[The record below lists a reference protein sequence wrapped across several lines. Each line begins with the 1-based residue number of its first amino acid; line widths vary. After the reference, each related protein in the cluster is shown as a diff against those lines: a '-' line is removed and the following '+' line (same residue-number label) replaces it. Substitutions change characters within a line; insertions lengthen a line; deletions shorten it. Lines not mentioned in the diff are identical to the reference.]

1 MDEDRRNIIVEI
13 TRMME
18 EKELPKPQTLRN
30 IERARVKD
38 KAQLVNS
45 VICAVETKNI
55 SEINKLI
62 LCGALVTCRL
72 LGMKNSQKKQ
82 QEPHWKRRIENKI
95 NSLRKDV
102 SLITRWQ
109 NDRLNKERE
118 KERLDQMYRIRRK
131 GFKRVAEELKQRI
144 TAKSAT
150 VKRYTDRVNQY
161 KQNRLF
167 QSNQA
172 RFYDELD
179 RPQRVENINP
189 DPAQIKNFWNDIWG
203 KGISHNQD
211 ATWIKELE
219 RETEPMKQRN
229 INVNTEK
236 VKGRIGRMGNWKSPG
251 LDGVQGYWLKSFKSL
266 HNKIA
271 EHLEKC
277 ITDGN
282 VPEWM
287 TTGRTVLIMKDKTK
301 GDINTN
307 YRPITCLPIMW
318 KLLTGIIADEI
329 YNHLDTNRILP
340 VEQKGCRR
348 RKRGSK
354 DQLMIDKAIMRNSKR
369 RKTGLKVVWIDY
381 KKAYDLLPHTW
392 IIKTLE
398 LYGIAENIVKLI
410 AESMKN
416 WQTIITSGREELA
429 KVNIKRGI
437 FQGDSLSPLLFV
449 IGLIPLSSILQKDP
463 AGYQFNSK
471 AKVNHLLFMDDL
483 KIYGKNE
490 KEAERL
496 TNTVNIFTRDIG
508 MEFGIDKCAHA
519 TMKRGRLVSVGEME
533 LTSGEI
539 IREIES
545 EKGYKY
551 LGILEAD
558 DIKHSEIKANISK
571 EYFRRLRKIT
581 SSKLNGGNTIK
592 AINSRAV
599 SLVRYG
605 AGILH
610 WTKEE
615 LQCMDRKTR
624 KILTMNRMYHPQ
636 SDVHRL
642 YIPRKEGGRGLLGIQ
657 DCVENEENSLSVYA
671 ASSTEWLLEEV
682 VKERIL
688 PPIRGS
694 TAALKKQ
701 QKEERHAKWQD
712 KQLHGKF
719 LRDTEEVRG
728 KDSWRWNKKG
738 FLKKET
744 EGLIF
749 AAQDQALRTNWIKKH
764 IDKRDVSEKCRMCGV
779 RDESVDHLIAEC
791 EKLAQ
796 KQYKPRHDNI
806 ARIVHL
812 ELCQKFGLIG
822 KMKWYNHKPDSV
834 MENDRVKILW
844 DFNIQTDH
852 VIQHRRPDI
861 VIVYKNERRCHI
873 VDVAV
878 PGDKRVEQKEQEK
891 IEKYGELKRELKKI
905 WKLTNVGVVPIVV
918 GALGI
923 VSNNLKDWLVKMD
936 LKCDLENLQKAA
948 LLGTA
953 KLLRNVLET

>member
-1 MDEDRRNIIVEI
+1 MDEDRRNILVEI

-463 AGYQFNSK
+463 AGYQFKSK
-471 AKVNHLLFMDDL
+471 AKLNHLLF
-483 KIYGKNE
+483 YGRFE
-490 KEAERL
+490 
-496 TNTVNIFTRDIG
+496 
-508 MEFGIDKCAHA
+508 
-519 TMKRGRLVSVGEME
+519 
-533 LTSGEI
+533 
-539 IREIES
+539 
-545 EKGYKY
+545 
-551 LGILEAD
+551 
-558 DIKHSEIKANISK
+558 
-571 EYFRRLRKIT
+571 
-581 SSKLNGGNTIK
+581 
-592 AINSRAV
+592 
-599 SLVRYG
+599 
-605 AGILH
+605 
-610 WTKEE
+610 
-615 LQCMDRKTR
+615 
-624 KILTMNRMYHPQ
+624 
-636 SDVHRL
+636 
-642 YIPRKEGGRGLLGIQ
+642 
-657 DCVENEENSLSVYA
+657 
-671 ASSTEWLLEEV
+671 
-682 VKERIL
+682 
-688 PPIRGS
+688 
-694 TAALKKQ
+694 
-701 QKEERHAKWQD
+701 
-712 KQLHGKF
+712 
-719 LRDTEEVRG
+719 
-728 KDSWRWNKKG
+728 
-738 FLKKET
+738 
-744 EGLIF
+744 
-749 AAQDQALRTNWIKKH
+749 
-764 IDKRDVSEKCRMCGV
+764 
-779 RDESVDHLIAEC
+779 
-791 EKLAQ
+791 
-796 KQYKPRHDNI
+796 
-806 ARIVHL
+806 
-812 ELCQKFGLIG
+812 
-822 KMKWYNHKPDSV
+822 
-834 MENDRVKILW
+834 ILW
-844 DFNIQTDH
+844 
-852 VIQHRRPDI
+852 
-861 VIVYKNERRCHI
+861 
-873 VDVAV
+873 
-878 PGDKRVEQKEQEK
+878 KE
-891 IEKYGELKRELKKI
+891 
-905 WKLTNVGVVPIVV
+905 
-918 GALGI
+918 
-923 VSNNLKDWLVKMD
+923 
-936 LKCDLENLQKAA
+936 
-948 LLGTA
+948 
-953 KLLRNVLET
+953 